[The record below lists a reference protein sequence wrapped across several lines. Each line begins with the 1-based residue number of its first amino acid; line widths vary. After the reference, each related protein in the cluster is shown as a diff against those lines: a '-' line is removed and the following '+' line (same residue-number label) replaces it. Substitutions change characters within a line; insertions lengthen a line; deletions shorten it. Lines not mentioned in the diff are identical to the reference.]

1 MSGPNDNAGTPM
13 LTETLQQKTRPWR
26 HRLQNGRARLFSSDV
41 LSQAEQ
47 TPFDT
52 LFDDGLVKLR
62 YYPPLQEKAIP
73 LSDGT
78 IMPVS
83 QTAQRTPLVLVA
95 PLAVNML
102 IYDLFPQRSVVRY
115 LRARGFELYMVDWG
129 RPGKHHN
136 HLSLSSYFAD
146 YLPKLLVQV
155 RQHSG
160 KQTLSLHG
168 WSFGGLFSLC
178 YTALGNDPDIRNL
191 VLVGTPCDYHR
202 NGALGAQYRRL
213 SRRAKWIR
221 SNTGLRI
228 HDVPA
233 KLLRSPGWVNSLA
246 FKLTNPVGSLQG
258 YMNLVKNLH
267 DREFVTAH
275 ATNGAFLDDM
285 VAYPGGVIQDI
296 IRYLWT
302 DNVVATG
309 NLPMENSDGHLSK
322 VTANVLNITGAN
334 DPIVTRDCSHAMGPL
349 IRSKDKTFVTIDGG
363 HMGILGSTTAQKQ
376 SWKTIADWLIERD
389 A

>member
-1 MSGPNDNAGTPM
+1 M
-13 LTETLQQKTRPWR
+13 LTDTLQQAVQTRTRPWR
-26 HRLQNGRARLFSSDV
+26 QRLDNGRARLFDAQQ

-47 TPFDT
+47 TPYDT

-62 YYPPLQEKAIP
+62 YYPPLTENAIP

-78 IMPVS
+78 VTPVS
-83 QTAQRTPLVLVA
+83 QTTQRTPLVLVA

-102 IYDLFPQRSVVRY
+102 IYDLFPQRSLVRY

-129 RPGKHHN
+129 RPGRHHN

-160 KQTLSLHG
+160 QKKLSLHG

-178 YTALGNDPDIRNL
+178 YTALGNDPDIKNL
-191 VLVGTPCDYHR
+191 VLIGAPADYHR
-202 NGALGAQYRRL
+202 NGALGGQYRAL

-221 SNTGLRI
+221 SRTGLRI
-228 HDVPA
+228 HNVPA
-233 KLLRSPGWVNSLA
+233 NLLRSPGWINSLA

-258 YMNLVKNLH
+258 YWSLIKNLH
-267 DREFVTAH
+267 DRDFVASH

-285 VAYPGGVIQDI
+285 VAYPGSVIQDI

-302 DNVVATG
+302 DNVVAHG
-309 NLPMENSDGHLSK
+309 QLPMAGTDGHLNQ

-334 DPIVTRDCSHAMGPL
+334 DPIVTPECSQAMKPL

-363 HMGILGSTTAQKQ
+363 HMGILGSAAAQKQ
-376 SWKTIADWLIERD
+376 SWGRIADWLIERD
-389 A
+389 

>member
-1 MSGPNDNAGTPM
+1 MITD
-13 LTETLQQKTRPWR
+13 TLQQAFHNTTRPWR
-26 HRLQNGRARLFSSDV
+26 QRLDNGRARLFQADA

-47 TPFDT
+47 TPYET

-62 YYPPLQEKAIP
+62 YYPPLQENAIP
-73 LSDGT
+73 LTDGT
-78 IMPVS
+78 VMSVS
-83 QTAQRTPLVLVA
+83 RDTQRTPLVLVA

-102 IYDLFPQRSVVRY
+102 IYDLFPQRSLVRY

-129 RPGKHHN
+129 RPGKYHN
-136 HLSLSSYFAD
+136 HLSLSSYFSD

-155 RQHSG
+155 RRHSG
-160 KQTLSLHG
+160 KQQLSLHG

-178 YTALGNDPDIRNL
+178 YAALGQDPDIKNL
-191 VLVGTPCDYHR
+191 VLVGAPTDYHR
-202 NGALGAQYRRL
+202 NGALGAQYRRF

-221 SNTGLRI
+221 SSTGLRI

-233 KLLRSPGWVNSLA
+233 GLLRSPGWVNSLA

-258 YMNLVKNLH
+258 YWNLVKNLH
-267 DREFVTAH
+267 DRDFVSAH

-302 DNVVATG
+302 DNVVAHG
-309 NLPMENSDGHLSK
+309 QLPMEGTEGNLNQ
-322 VTANVLNITGAN
+322 VTANVLNITGAS
-334 DPIVTRDCSHAMGPL
+334 DPIVTPECSQAMEPL
-349 IRSKDKTFVTIDGG
+349 IRSKDRTFITIEGG
-363 HMGILGSTTAQKQ
+363 HMGILGSAAAQKQ
-376 SWKTIADWLIERD
+376 SWGRIADWLIERD
-389 A
+389 